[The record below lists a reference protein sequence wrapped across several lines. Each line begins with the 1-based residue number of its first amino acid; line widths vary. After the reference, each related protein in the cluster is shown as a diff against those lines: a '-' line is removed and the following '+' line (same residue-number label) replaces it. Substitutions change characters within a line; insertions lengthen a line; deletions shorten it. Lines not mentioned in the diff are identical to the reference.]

1 MENPEPGAELS
12 ARELC
17 GLVNELARRIQ
28 DHVHECAATLG
39 LTAPQA
45 MALHELRDPLTM
57 RQLADRMSCEPSN
70 ITFVIDKMEKLRLVD
85 RQPHPHDR
93 RAKRLVL
100 TAHGQELRLRLL
112 DVMTL
117 ESPLGELT
125 AAAQE
130 QLREL
135 LLQAV
140 GRGAEQPA

>member
-1 MENPEPGAELS
+1 M
-12 ARELC
+12 
-17 GLVNELARRIQ
+17 
-28 DHVHECAATLG
+28 HECAATLG

-70 ITFVIDKMEKLRLVD
+70 ITVVIDKMEKLRLVD

-93 RAKRLVL
+93 RAKRLLL

-130 QLREL
+130 QLREP

-140 GRGAEQPA
+140 GRGAAQPA